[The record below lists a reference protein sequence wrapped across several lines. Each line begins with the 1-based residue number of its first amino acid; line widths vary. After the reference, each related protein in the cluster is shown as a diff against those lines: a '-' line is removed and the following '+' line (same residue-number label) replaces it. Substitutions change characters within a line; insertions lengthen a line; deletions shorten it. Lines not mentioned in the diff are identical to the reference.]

1 MNARKLAAVILIVLG
16 TFVLVYPRISVPT
29 ERHSAKVGPLEFS
42 VVEKERFVVPT
53 WAGVAAILVGAGLL
67 VVRRR

>member
-1 MNARKLAAVILIVLG
+1 MNVRKLVAAILIVLG
-16 TFVLVYPRISVPT
+16 TIALVYRGFTVPT
-29 ERHSAKVGPLEFS
+29 DRHSAKVGPLEFS
-42 VVEKERFVVPT
+42 VVEKERFEVPT